1 MQASDYDRIITF
13 AAIEMN
19 KYDSTNDKKAFL
31 ATLPTSFPLC
41 GYLVTVSRFDRGI
54 SVAVSD
60 EPTEDRMMD
69 GSGFCIEA
77 TKKEVLDFLN
87 FYLHTPTAMHLL
99 QFKDVA
105 HKRHA
110 LFALNLY
117 LSDWRF
123 LNMPRDSN
131 GKLPFAVNCIAVVS
145 ERSQYGAGRCSRRTK
160 NASGL
165 CPQHAASNPRTIWT
179 HYFPS

>member
-1 MQASDYDRIITF
+1 MH
-13 AAIEMN
+13 N
-19 KYDSTNDKKAFL
+19 YDSTNDKEAFL
-31 ATLPTSFPLC
+31 STLPSSFPLC

-54 SVAVSD
+54 SVVVSN

-69 GSGFCIEA
+69 GSGFCIMA
-77 TKKEVLDFLN
+77 NKKEVLDFLG

-99 QFKDVA
+99 QFKDPS
-105 HKRHA
+105 HKWHA

-117 LSDWRF
+117 LSDWRL
-123 LNMPRDSN
+123 LNMPRDNN

-145 ERSQYGAGRCSRRTK
+145 ERSQYGLGRCNRRTRS
-160 NASGL
+160 ASGF
-165 CPQHAASNPRTIWT
+165 CSQHDVPNQRTIWT